1 MSVKRKIA
9 QNKTTNKT
17 KEQIDLKA
25 FVPRVAAWLAMSRD
39 AEATEKEVER
49 QFGLSK
55 LNSVK
60 VVKLAKEHLAL
71 AADVDLR
78 LELGKRREQLD
89 DLLQRARAV
98 GDLAVELRTLQEMS
112 KLSNVYS
119 APTVFET
126 SDSAESPAD
135 ALARSHLEGLN
146 LTAKGLPIEELSRQI
161 AAIILSKLDASAK
174 LSTSETKGKRR
185 IASRKNDG

>member
-1 MSVKRKIA
+1 MAKKKNVSKT
-9 QNKTTNKT
+9 QNLA
-17 KEQIDLKA
+17 KEKVDLVA

-39 AEATEKEVER
+39 AEATEKEIER

-55 LNSVK
+55 VNAVK

-89 DLLQRARAV
+89 DLLQRARNV

-135 ALARSHLEGLN
+135 ALARQHLEGLG
-146 LTAKGLPIEELSRQI
+146 LTSKNLPIEELSRQI
-161 AAIILSKLDASAK
+161 AAIVVSKLDGASK
-174 LSTSETKGKRR
+174 ISTNVTKGKGSSRR
-185 IASRKNDG
+185 K

>member
-1 MSVKRKIA
+1 MAKKKQISKPQTR
-9 QNKTTNKT
+9 T
-17 KEQIDLKA
+17 KEKVDLNA
-25 FVPRVAAWLAMSRD
+25 FAPRVAAWLAMSRD

-49 QFGLSK
+49 QFGLSR
-55 LNSVK
+55 LNAVK

-89 DLLQRARAV
+89 DLLQRARNV

-135 ALARSHLEGLN
+135 ALARQHLEGLG
-146 LTAKGLPIEELSRQI
+146 LTPKGLPIEELARQV
-161 AAIILSKLDASAK
+161 AATWLANQKSLQIT
-174 LSTSETKGKRR
+174 STRKR
-185 IASRKNDG
+185 K

>member
-1 MSVKRKIA
+1 MSVKRKIT

-98 GDLAVELRTLQEMS
+98 GDLNVELRTLQEMS

-161 AAIILSKLDASAK
+161 AAIVLSKLDASAK